1 MIESLSMALVGAGQM
16 GEALLRGL
24 LEAEAL
30 APERVRI
37 TSGSGDR
44 ARRLG
49 GELGV
54 QAESSNAAAVRGAD
68 VVVLAVKPQQVA
80 PVLEE
85 LREVF
90 HSDQLLISV
99 AASVGI
105 PFIEKGLPI
114 PLPVV
119 RAMPNS
125 AARIKHAITGIAS
138 GSRAGARHLEIAREI
153 FAAVGRVV
161 VVDEKHL
168 DAITGLSASGLAFIY
183 VVIESLAEGGVKMG
197 LRRDLATE
205 LAAQTVL
212 GAGAM
217 VLETGS
223 HPALLKDH
231 VTTPAGTTIDGLL
244 ELEEGGLRVT
254 LIKSVVQATLRA
266 RALLER

>member
-1 MIESLSMALVGAGQM
+1 MMKDRRMAVVGAGKM
-16 GEALLRGL
+16 GEALVRGL
-24 LEAEAL
+24 LEAGAL
-30 APERVRI
+30 APERIAV
-37 TSGSGDR
+37 TTGSRER
-44 ARRLG
+44 ARLLADQ
-49 GELGV
+49 LGV
-54 QAESSNAAAVRGAD
+54 RAAESNADAVKDAD
-68 VVVLAVKPQQVA
+68 VVVLAVKPQQVG
-80 PVLEE
+80 PVLDEVSHD
-85 LREVF
+85 LRAT
-90 HSDQLLISV
+90 QLLISV
-99 AASVGI
+99 AASVGT
-105 PFIEKGLPI
+105 PFIEKHLNGEI
-114 PLPVV
+114 PVV
-119 RAMPNS
+119 RAMPNT
-125 AARIKHAITGIAS
+125 AALIKRAITGIAR
-138 GSRAGARHLEIAREI
+138 GSHAEASHLEIARAI
-153 FAAVGRVV
+153 FSAVGRVV

-223 HPALLKDH
+223 HPALLKDN

-266 RALLER
+266 RELLQG

>member
-1 MIESLSMALVGAGQM
+1 MALLGAGQM

-24 LEAEAL
+24 LEADAK
-30 APERVRI
+30 APGRVRV

-44 ARRLG
+44 ARTLAS
-49 GELGV
+49 ELGV
-54 QAESSNAAAVRGAD
+54 QAAESNRAAVAGAD

-85 LREVF
+85 LRGEWRK
-90 HSDQLLISV
+90 DQLLISV
-99 AASVGI
+99 AASVGT
-105 PFIEKGLPI
+105 PFIEKCLDA

-125 AARIKHAITGIAS
+125 AARIKRAITGIAG
-138 GSRAGARHLEIAREI
+138 GSHAGPGHLELAREI

-223 HPALLKDH
+223 HPALLKDN

>member
-1 MIESLSMALVGAGQM
+1 MIKDQRMAVVGAGKL

-24 LEAEAL
+24 LEAGAIS
-30 APERVRI
+30 PDRI
-37 TSGSGDR
+37 QVTTGSGDR
-44 ARRLG
+44 ARQMA
-49 GELGV
+49 EQLGV
-54 QAESSNAAAVRGAD
+54 RAADSNASAVREAD
-68 VVVLAVKPQQVA
+68 VVILAVKPQQVG
-80 PVLEE
+80 PVMEE
-85 LREVF
+85 LRATWRPD
-90 HSDQLLISV
+90 HLLISV
-99 AASVGI
+99 AASVGT
-105 PFIEKGLPI
+105 PFIEKHLEAPI
-114 PLPVV
+114 PVV
-119 RAMPNS
+119 RAMPNT
-125 AARIKHAITGIAS
+125 AALIKRAITGIAR
-138 GSRAGARHLEIAREI
+138 GSHAEPRHLEIARSI
-153 FAAVGRVV
+153 FSAVGRVV

-223 HPALLKDH
+223 HPALLKDN

-254 LIKSVVQATLRA
+254 LIKSVMQATLRA
-266 RALLER
+266 RELLER